1 MNIKLDKLQQEKN
14 KKNNFFK
21 DGMNFL
27 KRTAVS
33 KIVSRGTTPKAGAT
47 I

>member
-1 MNIKLDKLQQEKN
+1 
-14 KKNNFFK
+14 
-21 DGMNFL
+21 MNFL

>member
-1 MNIKLDKLQQEKN
+1 
-14 KKNNFFK
+14 
-21 DGMNFL
+21 MNFL

-47 I
+47 IYAKTANEEQN